1 MTLSLFHPLLTTALS
16 NLQLL
21 RELKRQR
28 LNVLETTCS
37 WKSYAFYSRFPGS
50 YDYTLSFWNVEA
62 LVEWLVP
69 WVLLLKAGWDFRK
82 VTIRL
87 KANLILVLKG
97 IYSQGLMAL
106 FAWATQNTRYMTIS
120 GRFSRNVVATQKRC
134 NTCAGSQRVANTT
147 TMMTSMRTTFLFV
160 TSCRR
165 CCSSIRWLPGA
176 CLNHSLRAAFT

>member
-1 MTLSLFHPLLTTALS
+1 MSLK
-16 NLQLL
+16 QLA
-21 RELKRQR
+21 
-28 LNVLETTCS
+28 S
-37 WKSYAFYSRFPGS
+37 WKSYAFYSWSPGS
-50 YDYTLSFWNVEA
+50 YDYTLASWNVEA

-69 WVLLLKAGWDFRK
+69 WVLFLKAGWDFRK

-87 KANLILVLKG
+87 KAN
-97 IYSQGLMAL
+97 SQGLMAL

-134 NTCAGSQRVANTT
+134 NTCAGSQQVANTT

>member
-1 MTLSLFHPLLTTALS
+1 MSKLASS
-16 NLQLL
+16 I
-21 RELKRQR
+21 
-28 LNVLETTCS
+28 
-37 WKSYAFYSRFPGS
+37 SYAFYSWSPGS
-50 YDYTLSFWNVEA
+50 YDYTLASWNVEA

-69 WVLLLKAGWDFRK
+69 WVLFLKAGWDFRK

-87 KANLILVLKG
+87 KAN
-97 IYSQGLMAL
+97 SQGLMAL

-134 NTCAGSQRVANTT
+134 NTCAGSQQVANTT

>member
-1 MTLSLFHPLLTTALS
+1 MSLK
-16 NLQLL
+16 QLA
-21 RELKRQR
+21 
-28 LNVLETTCS
+28 S
-37 WKSYAFYSRFPGS
+37 WKSYAFYSWFPGS
-50 YDYTLSFWNVEA
+50 YDYTLSSWNVEA

-69 WVLLLKAGWDFRK
+69 WVLFLKAGWDFRK

-87 KANLILVLKG
+87 KAN
-97 IYSQGLMAL
+97 SQGLMAL
-106 FAWATQNTRYMTIS
+106 FAWATQNTRYFTLYMTIS

-134 NTCAGSQRVANTT
+134 NTCAGSQQVANTT

>member
-1 MTLSLFHPLLTTALS
+1 MSLK
-16 NLQLL
+16 QLA
-21 RELKRQR
+21 
-28 LNVLETTCS
+28 S
-37 WKSYAFYSRFPGS
+37 WKSYAFYSWFPGS
-50 YDYTLSFWNVEA
+50 YDYTLSSWNVEA

-69 WVLLLKAGWDFRK
+69 WVLFLKAGWDFRK

-87 KANLILVLKG
+87 KAN
-97 IYSQGLMAL
+97 SQGLMAL

-134 NTCAGSQRVANTT
+134 NTCAGSQQVANTT
-147 TMMTSMRTTFLFV
+147 TMMTTSMRTTFLFV

>member
-1 MTLSLFHPLLTTALS
+1 MSLK
-16 NLQLL
+16 QLA
-21 RELKRQR
+21 
-28 LNVLETTCS
+28 S
-37 WKSYAFYSRFPGS
+37 WKSYAFYSWFPGS
-50 YDYTLSFWNVEA
+50 YDYTLSSWNVEA

-69 WVLLLKAGWDFRK
+69 WVLFLKAGWDFRK

-87 KANLILVLKG
+87 KANLILVLKA

-106 FAWATQNTRYMTIS
+106 FAWATQNPRYMTIS
-120 GRFSRNVVATQKRC
+120 GGFSRNVVATQKRC
-134 NTCAGSQRVANTT
+134 NTCAGSQQVANTT